1 MNIKKF
7 YLANLVALALCFG
20 ANVAQAQTY
29 SYFPE
34 GAGPYFRVGVGPS
47 FFQNGQINN
56 FGGLASGRVEY
67 KTGFATDVAVGYA
80 FNKYLATDF
89 ELGVDGAE
97 INNVPGYDSHNSYL
111 YNFPF
116 LANVMLS
123 CPIPHSIVT
132 PYIGVGVG
140 GDNSVFDTDR
150 FTDTNTGNWVSGNEN
165 DVVFACQAFAGLRF
179 QLNSRMSFGIGYKYF
194 ATGNPTYSYP
204 PSPNFDVG
212 FRGTRTHSVLFTF
225 QMNFW

>member
-1 MNIKKF
+1 MKKQCTAIIF
-7 YLANLVALALCFG
+7 ASLLCFVT
-20 ANVAQAQTY
+20 AVAQAQNY

-47 FFQNGQINN
+47 FFENGRITD
-56 FGGLASGRVEY
+56 FGGPTSGRVEY
-67 KTGFATDVAVGYA
+67 RPGLATDAAVGYA

-89 ELGVDGAE
+89 ELGVVGAE
-97 INNVPGYDSHNSYL
+97 INNVSGFSSRNSYL

-116 LANVMLS
+116 LANVVLS
-123 CPIPHSIVT
+123 YPIPHSIVT

-140 GDNSVFDTDR
+140 GANAVFDTDR
-150 FTDTNTGNWVSGNEN
+150 FTDGSTIVNGNEN
-165 DVVFACQAFAGLRF
+165 DTVFAWQAFAGLRF
-179 QLNSRMSFGIGYKYF
+179 QLNSRISFGIGYKYF
-194 ATGNPTYSYP
+194 ATGNPTFSYP

-212 FRGTRTHSVLFTF
+212 FQGVRTHSVLLTF

>member
-1 MNIKKF
+1 MKKQCTAIIF
-7 YLANLVALALCFG
+7 ASLLCFG
-20 ANVAQAQTY
+20 TAVAQAQTY

-47 FFQNGQINN
+47 FFENGQITD
-56 FGGLASGRVEY
+56 FGGPASGRVEY
-67 KTGFATDVAVGYA
+67 RPGLATDAAVGYA

-89 ELGVDGAE
+89 ELGVVGAE
-97 INNVPGYDSHNSYL
+97 INNVSGFSSRNSYL

-123 CPIPHSIVT
+123 YPIPHSIVT

-140 GDNSVFDTDR
+140 GANAVFDTDR
-150 FTDTNTGNWVSGNEN
+150 FTDGSTTVTGNEN
-165 DVVFACQAFAGLRF
+165 DTVFAWQAFAGLRF

-194 ATGNPTYSYP
+194 ATGNPTFSYP

-212 FRGTRTHSVLFTF
+212 FQGVRTHSVLLTF